1 MKFIVMALLVC
12 IMALAIVS
20 AVPVE
25 ETFGDVYA
33 AESYNPEDPQQFLK
47 LKKLKK
53 LFLEKNVTKHGRE
66 SSNFQENVPLNDV
79 LFYYDAGAI
88 TCPREEDAT
97 YKENNDLNNQ

>member
-53 LFLEKNVTKHGRE
+53 LFLGTCYYYY
-66 SSNFQENVPLNDV
+66 
-79 LFYYDAGAI
+79 FYYDAGAI

-97 YKENNDLNNQ
+97 YKENNDLNNQFSTSCWLA